1 MSFQIHDPYCPVC
14 LETEFILISH
24 KKYLKSSSVK
34 PPINLGVYSENKD
47 GITFLKDYAEYL

>member
-1 MSFQIHDPYCPVC
+1 MSLQSMILIVCC

-34 PPINLGVYSENKD
+34 PP
-47 GITFLKDYAEYL
+47 